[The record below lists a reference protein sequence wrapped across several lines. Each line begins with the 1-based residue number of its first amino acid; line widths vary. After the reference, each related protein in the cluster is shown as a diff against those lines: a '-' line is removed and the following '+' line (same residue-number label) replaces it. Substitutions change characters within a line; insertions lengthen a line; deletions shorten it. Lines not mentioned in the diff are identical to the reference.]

1 MAMNDEITIYT
12 VQPDETLIS
21 IAQRYEMTE
30 PELRDFHNQHCHK
43 VGLLWFSGFVGI
55 QKIVVPNSY
64 KSPSETAREHKL
76 ALPPAELTSGFYAPQ
91 YKVTESFESTVEA
104 AIHVDY
110 TLNIQLEENK
120 SGTDIQWV
128 ALVQSFDFLK
138 EGAKPDDK
146 MSEISLACSKA
157 IAPLPIGLNKYGHL
171 TQIKEFQKLSEKF
184 KQKREELEDFFVGE
198 IFSKYL
204 DKFGE
209 CLSDQDYFEKQLFST
224 FLYQILFFGANAF
237 HRPSSWQQPFHLVK
251 NSFPLLCRFKRTVE
265 LLNDQEVQTVF
276 SGESAE
282 EVSLQSLLMGRR
294 TEEVPEEVLT
304 GIIKLRYTTHR
315 TTKQL
320 LAAEAQITL
329 FDGEELYRKQKI
341 KFIKA

>member
-1 MAMNDEITIYT
+1 MNDEITIYT

-55 QKIVVPNSY
+55 QKIVVPNNY
-64 KSPSETAREHKL
+64 KSPSETAREYKHT
-76 ALPPAELTSGFYAPQ
+76 LPPAELTAGFYGRQ
-91 YKVTESFESTVEA
+91 YSVIESYESNIEDTL
-104 AIHVDY
+104 HVDY
-110 TLNIQLEENK
+110 TLNILLEADK
-120 SGTDIQWV
+120 SEADVQWV
-128 ALVQSFDFLK
+128 ASVQCFGFLK

-146 MSEISLACSKA
+146 MSEISLACSEA
-157 IAPLPIGLNKYGHL
+157 IGAMPFVLNKNGQMV
-171 TQIKEFQKLSEKF
+171 QIAQFAALSEKF
-184 KQKREELEDFFVGE
+184 KQRRAELEDFFVGE

-204 DKFGE
+204 DKFE
-209 CLSDQDYFEKQLFST
+209 DCLLDQVYFEKQLFST
-224 FLYQILFFGANAF
+224 LLYQVLFFGASAF
-237 HRPSSWQQPFHLVK
+237 HRSSSWQQPFHLVK

-276 SGESAE
+276 SGESTE
-282 EVSLQSLLMGRR
+282 EVSLQSLLTGRR
-294 TEEVPEEVLT
+294 TEEVPGEVLS
-304 GIIKLRYTTHR
+304 GFIELKYTTHR

-320 LAAEAQITL
+320 LAAKAELSL

-341 KFIKA
+341 KLTKM